1 MIVIITSCYSNG
13 SEGPHRSHRTDRPR
27 RSLSPNGISVGAAVF
42 VAGGHAQRRQT
53 DRLRNA
59 KVCVGIGLVYAVH
72 SMRPNV
78 VWLGN

>member
-42 VAGGHAQRRQT
+42 VAGGHAQRRHT
-53 DRLRNA
+53 DRQTTERQGMRRDRPRLCCALNA
-59 KVCVGIGLVYAVH
+59 T
-72 SMRPNV
+72 
-78 VWLGN
+78 